1 MSQFDRTRIKDG
13 WEKLCTNKQTLRKTN
28 RHYENNGHLAVNNRH
43 KKLNTGCAMSGLEI
57 EQAYRQGCM
66 ALNESINK
74 SKLTDKYDRRHI
86 LLVLQRLWGTAM
98 AAVWIHSLLKMQ
110 DHGYITPNQV
120 PTTTSK
126 MPTWSKYWRLT
137 NAIFQDQYF
146 FLDHPWLFINSLTFS
161 TPISNSLTS
170 PGFSN

>member
-1 MSQFDRTRIKDG
+1 MVT
-13 WEKLCTNKQTLRKTN
+13 WLWT
-28 RHYENNGHLAVNNRH
+28 NRH

-57 EQAYRQGCM
+57 EQASRQGCM

-86 LLVLQRLWGTAM
+86 LLVLQRLWGTAL

-110 DHGYITPNQV
+110 NHGYITPNQV
-120 PTTTSK
+120 PTMTSK

-146 FLDHPWLFINSLTFS
+146 SLTILDFSSIPWLFPDLSQIPWLHQVSQTNIILYFA
-161 TPISNSLTS
+161 
-170 PGFSN
+170 G